1 MSSHWHPTPRRY
13 SGHVSLKT
21 WELLNE
27 VDKIPTNITF
37 DEAATIPTVLTAAY
51 VGLYN
56 QVPHGLGFDSPVS
69 KDARGKYA
77 GIPIVITGGT
87 SSVGQKGA

>member
-1 MSSHWHPTPRRY
+1 M
-13 SGHVSLKT
+13 
-21 WELLNE
+21 NE